1 MSLEIDDLTLSNFT
15 LRLDPTFGKLELEA
29 NPENEDTGLLT
40 ATFELDGKQ
49 FEYQEWYSVS
59 NAKVET
65 EDTLLDD
72 NTAPSAVRLYEYA
85 RTLRKQRRSR
95 RFITELNKHIES
107 QIGVTDKTDR
117 FEKSLAVMK
126 LSQNAVCKH
135 LGVTPQGVIKW
146 KKSGN
151 FPNWIWFAL
160 RGLAA
165 ELGRPQPQ

>member
-1 MSLEIDDLTLSNFT
+1 MSLEIDGLSLSNFT

-29 NPENEDTGLLT
+29 TPENEDTGLLT
-40 ATFELDGKQ
+40 ATFELDDKQ

-59 NAKVET
+59 KAKVEQ

-72 NTAPSAVRLYEYA
+72 NTAPSAVRLYEYS
-85 RTLRKQRRSR
+85 RTLRKQKRSR
-95 RFITELNKHIES
+95 HFITELNNYIES
-107 QIGVTDKTDR
+107 QIGATDKTDR
-117 FEKSLAVMK
+117 FERALNVMK

-160 RGLAA
+160 RGLAI